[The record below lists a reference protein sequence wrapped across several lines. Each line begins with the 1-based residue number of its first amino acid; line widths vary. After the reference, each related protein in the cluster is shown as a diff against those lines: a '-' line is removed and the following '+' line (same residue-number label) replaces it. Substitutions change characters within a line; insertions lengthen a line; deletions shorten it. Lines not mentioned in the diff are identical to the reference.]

1 MIVLKSRIFS
11 LFIFLFITI
20 GAFAQEPSPTPNA
33 NYVGTI
39 DIFVRSGPGLE
50 YEAIGSLLAGTRV
63 VALNRDPSA
72 QWVLIPYSGNRLGWV
87 RRDLVQWVINVD
99 ALPVLEPN
107 TTPTPDPLRQTGPV
121 VLPTSTPE
129 GNYIR
134 SETSA
139 FVRGGPGVTYL
150 RIGYLLPGELVE
162 PVGRNEQTGWIMI
175 RYQDGFGWIRRDLAY
190 WVVDLESLPIVDPDN
205 LTPTA
210 TFTPSNTP
218 QPTATRTATATLTA
232 TIAPTETPFP
242 TETTVPTETATAT
255 PTLTETI
262 APTPTDTAAPTETP
276 TATDTATSTPTE
288 TPTATDTATP
298 TPSDTPTVTETVTST
313 PEPTETATPT
323 ELPTEAV
330 IVEVSPVPDTET
342 PAPTQSPT
350 ATETSLPPTE
360 TETPSPAATEVIAI
374 PPLQETPPTLEL
386 TASPPTPED
395 APTATSTTT
404 LPPEMLIA
412 GSVLVLVLAYGGLYW
427 RGVRSVER
435 YNRGFVIEY
444 CPVCLRGDL
453 VVETKTDRQMGIPVA
468 RRTVRCT
475 ECRSV
480 LRETR
485 PHHWRYAVDPIEN
498 PRMYERFNAREIT
511 DDELQQLNMKP
522 IKPPRYFE
530 PKMPPTSPEFLEEDE
545 DV

>member
-1 MIVLKSRIFS
+1 MIVLKSRIFA
-11 LFIFLFITI
+11 LIIFLFIAT
-20 GAFAQEPSPTPNA
+20 GVFAQEPSPTPNA

-50 YEAIGSLLAGTRV
+50 YEAIGSLLAGTRI

-107 TTPTPDPLRQTGPV
+107 ITPTPDPLRQTGPV

-134 SETSA
+134 AETSA
-139 FVRGGPGVTYL
+139 FVRGGPGITYL
-150 RIGYLLPGELVE
+150 RIGYLLPGEPVE

-175 RYQDGFGWIRRDLAY
+175 RYQEGFGWIRRDLAH

-210 TFTPSNTP
+210 TFTPSDTP
-218 QPTATRTATATLTA
+218 QPTETRAATATFTA
-232 TIAPTETPFP
+232 TVVPTQTPSPTDTPAPTEA
-242 TETTVPTETATAT
+242 ATA
-255 PTLTETI
+255 
-262 APTPTDTAAPTETP
+262 APTPTDTLTPTETPTVTDTATSTPSETP
-276 TATDTATSTPTE
+276 TATDTATSTPSE
-288 TPTATDTATP
+288 TPTATDTSTP
-298 TPSDTPTVTETVTST
+298 V
-313 PEPTETATPT
+313 PEPTETPTATEPPT
-323 ELPTEAV
+323 EVV
-330 IVEVSPVPDTET
+330 IVEVSPEPNTET
-342 PAPTQSPT
+342 PEPTQPPT
-350 ATETSLPPTE
+350 ATDVP
-360 TETPSPAATEVIAI
+360 TETPSPEVTEAAVV
-374 PPLQETPPTLEL
+374 PLVQETPATSEPTS
-386 TASPPTPED
+386 SPSTPED
-395 APTATSTTT
+395 ASAATPGTT
-404 LPPEMLIA
+404 LSPEMIIA
-412 GSVLVLVLAYGGLYW
+412 GSVLIVVLAYSGLYW
-427 RGVRSVER
+427 RGMRSVER
-435 YNRGFVIEY
+435 YNRGFVIEH

-480 LRETR
+480 LREMR

-511 DDELQQLNMKP
+511 DNELQQLEVKP
-522 IKPPRYFE
+522 ITPPRYFE

-545 DV
+545 DI